1 MAGDDQPAVKPRTCH
16 KCHCPTNDPHHAG
29 IQSGVEN
36 CSLDHWSGC
45 PGGKQ
50 GGPDGNG
57 RAWSA
62 CPVVE
67 SIEENNL
74 EEKNDA
80 VFKNG
85 STSTLPASL
94 DEAVKLLENFGLD
107 KKSGTVSISS
117 NDSSDDEELRIQ
129 RE

>member
-1 MAGDDQPAVKPRTCH
+1 M
-16 KCHCPTNDPHHAG
+16 
-29 IQSGVEN
+29 
-36 CSLDHWSGC
+36 
-45 PGGKQ
+45 
-50 GGPDGNG
+50 
-57 RAWSA
+57 
-62 CPVVE
+62 
-67 SIEENNL
+67 
-74 EEKNDA
+74 
-80 VFKNG
+80 FKNG